1 MPVYAKQLLRRERG
15 YAPVPVSVAAEG
27 VAPAEGIIFAA
38 GPEQKNTFTLLRG
51 TDGFVSQHIGDVE
64 NAETY
69 DAWLATKDRFESLFE
84 MTPTAVACDLH
95 PEYLT
100 SKWAHHQGFPVTE
113 VQHHHAH
120 IVSVMGEHGLPGP
133 VCGIAFDGTGYGVD
147 GAIWGGEVLLS
158 NLTTFERFINVAYFP
173 LPGGTQELHHTDRCA
188 YGVLWAFD
196 LLEHPFAQAFFADQE
211 QETELMTK
219 MIEGGINTP
228 FTSSMG
234 RLFDAASALL
244 GICNEPRYEGE
255 GAILLEAEITK
266 GFGTDAAAEL
276 KTLLAEAE
284 KTTSSLA
291 QEAAD
296 PTAEL
301 DAVERYQFGLIKNTA
316 TEQSTAQDTSV
327 LLLDPA
333 PVFEAL
339 LDDLQAGV
347 DKALI
352 ARRFHEAVVRAI
364 LTAAETVRALYDINI
379 VTLSGG
385 VFMNR
390 YLTER
395 ALSDL
400 QAAGFT
406 IALNRELP
414 PNDASV
420 SYGQA
425 VIGLHSNEGGQ

>member
-1 MPVYAKQLLRRERG
+1 
-15 YAPVPVSVAAEG
+15 
-27 VAPAEGIIFAA
+27 
-38 GPEQKNTFTLLRG
+38 
-51 TDGFVSQHIGDVE
+51 
-64 NAETY
+64 
-69 DAWLATKDRFESLFE
+69 
-84 MTPTAVACDLH
+84 
-95 PEYLT
+95 
-100 SKWAHHQGFPVTE
+100 
-113 VQHHHAH
+113 
-120 IVSVMGEHGLPGP
+120 
-133 VCGIAFDGTGYGVD
+133 
-147 GAIWGGEVLLS
+147 
-158 NLTTFERFINVAYFP
+158 
-173 LPGGTQELHHTDRCA
+173 
-188 YGVLWAFD
+188 
-196 LLEHPFAQAFFADQE
+196 
-211 QETELMTK
+211 
-219 MIEGGINTP
+219 
-228 FTSSMG
+228 MG

-255 GAILLEAEITK
+255 GAILLEAEIAK

-352 ARRFHEAVVRAI
+352 ARRFHEAWCVPSSRQQRPCARSTTSI
-364 LTAAETVRALYDINI
+364 SSRFRW
-379 VTLSGG
+379 S
-385 VFMNR
+385 FMNR

-425 VIGLHSNEGGQ
+425 VIGLHSNEGVSNHVFSDSSPSQRDR